1 MKTRKAIFLDRD
13 GTLILD
19 KNYLSRVEDMEYFPD
34 TLKAL
39 HLLQQLGY
47 DLFIVTNQ
55 SGVGRGYF
63 ALESVYVIHR
73 QLQNDLREQKLSPFK
88 DFAICPHSPD
98 EGCECRKPSGQM
110 ILDLM
115 KKYNISAEHSWM
127 IGDKI
132 IDAEAGKNAGIKSA
146 LVRMDSKDFP
156 SFKTLLDFAQSL
168 NKKDAV

>member
-39 HLLQQLGY
+39 SLLQGMGY
-47 DLFIVTNQ
+47 ELFLVTNQ

-63 ALESVYVIHR
+63 SLESVYVIHR

-98 EGCECRKPSGQM
+98 DKCECRKPSGKM
-110 ILDLM
+110 IRDLM
-115 KKYNISAEHSWM
+115 EKHNISPDDSWM
-127 IGDKI
+127 IGDKV
-132 IDAEAGKNAGIKSA
+132 IDAESGKDAGIKSA
-146 LVRMDSKDFP
+146 IIRHESKDFP
-156 SFKTLLDFAQSL
+156 HFKTLLDFAQSL
-168 NKKDAV
+168 KK

>member
-19 KNYLSRVEDMEYFPD
+19 KNYLSRVEDMEYFSD

-39 HLLQQLGY
+39 QLLQQSGF

-63 ALESVYVIHR
+63 SLESVYVIHR
-73 QLQNDLREQKLSPFK
+73 QIQNDMREHKLLPFK
-88 DFAICPHSPD
+88 DFAVCPHSPD
-98 EGCECRKPSGQM
+98 EGCQCRKPSGKM

-115 KKYNISAEHSWM
+115 EKYHISPEHSWM
-127 IGDKI
+127 VGDKL
-132 IDAEAGKNAGIKSA
+132 IDAEAGKNAGINSA
-146 LVRMDSKDFP
+146 IIRHSESKDFP
-156 SFKTLLDFAQSL
+156 FFKTLLDFAQSL
-168 NKKDAV
+168 KK

>member
-34 TLKAL
+34 TMKAL
-39 HLLQQLGY
+39 QLLQSLGY
-47 DLFIVTNQ
+47 ELFIVTNQ

-63 ALESVYVIHR
+63 SLESVYVIHR

-98 EGCECRKPSGQM
+98 DGCVCRKPSGQM
-110 ILDLM
+110 IKDLM
-115 KKYNISAEHSWM
+115 EKYHISPEHSWM
-127 IGDKI
+127 IGDKL
-132 IDAEAGKNAGIKSA
+132 IDAEAGKDAGIKSA
-146 LVRMDSKDFP
+146 IIRHAESKEFP
-156 SFKTLLDFAQSL
+156 YYKSLLDFAQIL
-168 NKKDAV
+168 KK